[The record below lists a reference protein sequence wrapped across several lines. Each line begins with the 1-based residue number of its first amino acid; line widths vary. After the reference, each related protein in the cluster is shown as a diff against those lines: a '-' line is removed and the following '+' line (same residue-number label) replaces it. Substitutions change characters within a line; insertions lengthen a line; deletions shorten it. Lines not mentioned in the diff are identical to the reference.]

1 MHLTDLTLRPVS
13 TLGKSR
19 IGIRVSKDDGKRDN
33 LNNIKSIIEA
43 LLNNNLSP
51 GGGAFD

>member
-19 IGIRVSKDDGKRDN
+19 IGIRVSKDDGKREIMRKVTARGDYP
-33 LNNIKSIIEA
+33 LIYA
-43 LLNNNLSP
+43 L
-51 GGGAFD
+51 